1 MRTVLKWIGILLG
14 GLLVVA
20 LVVIAAIYFM
30 TESRLNETYAV
41 SVTAVDVPQQPELGE
56 RTYPLVVVDLCRDC
70 HRNDLAGQVMD
81 DDPMTARLV
90 APNLTAGR
98 GGIGAQYSDEDWVRA
113 IRHGI
118 GKDNKS
124 LIVMPSSELNVLS
137 DTDLGIVIS
146 LIKNTTP
153 VDNEL
158 PKTFIG
164 PMGRIFL
171 LQAPDLLPASV
182 IDHDQPPAEMPKPG
196 VSVEYGEYL
205 SHLCALCHGVDF
217 AGIDD
222 PGGGMNLT
230 PAGDL
235 GEWSEADFI
244 ETIRSGVAPDGEEL
258 DQEMMPVGIWG
269 KLSDD
274 ELKAIWMFLQTLPP
288 VETPLTTPVEG

>member
-1 MRTVLKWIGILLG
+1 MRTALKWIGILLG
-14 GLLVVA
+14 GLVITA
-20 LVVIAAIYFM
+20 LIAIVAIYFL
-30 TESRLNETYAV
+30 TESRINETYEV
-41 SVTAVDVPQQPELGE
+41 SVAAVEIPEQPELGE
-56 RTYPLVVVDLCRDC
+56 RQFPLVVVDLCRDC
-70 HRNDLAGQVMD
+70 HRNDLAGQLMD
-81 DDPMTARLV
+81 DDPLTARLV
-90 APNLTAGR
+90 APNLTAGK
-98 GGIGAQYSDEDWVRA
+98 GGIGAEYSDEDWTRA

-118 GKDNKS
+118 GRDNKS

-137 DTDLGIVIS
+137 DTDLGIVLS
-146 LIKNTTP
+146 LVKNTPP

-158 PKTFIG
+158 PDTFIG

-171 LQAPDLLPASV
+171 LQEPNLLPASV
-182 IDHDQPPAEMPKPG
+182 IDHNQSAAKMPEPG
-196 VSVEYGEYL
+196 VTVEYGEYL

-235 GEWSEADFI
+235 GSWSEVDFI
-244 ETIRSGVAPDGEEL
+244 NTIRTGVAPDGEEL

-288 VETPLTTPVEG
+288 VETPLTTPAD

>member
-1 MRTVLKWIGILLG
+1 MRNVLKWIGILLG

-20 LVVIAAIYFM
+20 LVVIVAIFFL
-30 TESRLNETYAV
+30 TESRINETYAV
-41 SVTAVDVPQQPELGE
+41 FVTAVDIPDQPESGE
-56 RTYPLVVVDLCRDC
+56 RNYPSVVVDVCRDC
-70 HRNDLAGQVMD
+70 HRNDLAGQVME
-81 DDPMTARLV
+81 DDPLTARLV
-90 APNLTAGR
+90 APNLTAGK
-98 GGIGAQYSDEDWVRA
+98 GGIGAEFTPEDWTRA

-118 GKDNKS
+118 GRDNKS
-124 LIVMPSSELNVLS
+124 LIVMPSSDLNVLS
-137 DTDLGIVIS
+137 NTDLGIVIS
-146 LIKNTTP
+146 LVKDTPP

-158 PKTFIG
+158 PDTFIG

-171 LQAPDLLPASV
+171 MQEPGLLPASV
-182 IDHDQPPAEMPKPG
+182 IDHSQQPPEMPEPG
-196 VSVEYGEYL
+196 VTVEYGEYL
-205 SHLCALCHGVDF
+205 SHLCALCHGKDF

-235 GEWSEADFI
+235 GGWSETDFI
-244 ETIRSGVAPDGEEL
+244 ETIRTGIAPDGEEL

-288 VETPLTTPVEG
+288 VQTTTTTPAE

>member
-1 MRTVLKWIGILLG
+1 MRNVLKWIGILLG

-20 LVVIAAIYFM
+20 LIVIVAIYFL
-30 TESRLNETYAV
+30 TESRINESYEV
-41 SVTAVDVPQQPELGE
+41 SVTAVDIPDQPEYGE
-56 RTYPLVVVDLCRDC
+56 RKYPLVLVDVCRDC
-70 HRNDLAGQVMD
+70 HRNDLAGQIME
-81 DDPMTARLV
+81 DDPLTARLV

-98 GGIGAQYSDEDWVRA
+98 GGIGAEYTPEDWTRA

-118 GKDNKS
+118 GRDNKS
-124 LIVMPSSELNVLS
+124 LIVMPSSDLNVLS

-146 LIKNTTP
+146 LVKNTP
-153 VDNEL
+153 AVDNEL
-158 PKTFIG
+158 PDTFIG

-171 LQAPDLLPASV
+171 LQEPFLLPASV
-182 IDHDQPPAEMPKPG
+182 IDHNQQPPEMPEPG

-230 PAGDL
+230 PASDL
-235 GEWSEADFI
+235 GSWSEADFI
-244 ETIRSGVAPDGEEL
+244 KTIRTGVAPDGKEL

-288 VETPLTTPVEG
+288 VETPATTPAE

>member
-1 MRTVLKWIGILLG
+1 MRNVLKWIGILLG

-20 LVVIAAIYFM
+20 LIAIVAIYFM
-30 TESRLNETYAV
+30 TESRINETYDV
-41 SVTAVDVPQQPELGE
+41 SVAAVEIPEQPELGE
-56 RTYPLVVVDLCRDC
+56 RQFPLVVVDLCRDC
-70 HRNDLAGQVMD
+70 HRNDLARQVMD
-81 DDPMTARLV
+81 DDSLTGRLV
-90 APNLTAGR
+90 APNLTAGK
-98 GGIGAQYSDEDWVRA
+98 GGIGAEYSDEDWTRA
-113 IRHGI
+113 IRHRI
-118 GKDNKS
+118 GRDNKS

-137 DTDLGIVIS
+137 DKDLGIVLS
-146 LIKNTTP
+146 LVKNTPP
-153 VDNEL
+153 VNNEL
-158 PKTFIG
+158 PGVFIG
-164 PMGRIFL
+164 PMARIFL
-171 LQAPDLLPASV
+171 LQEPFLLPASV
-182 IDHDQPPAEMPKPG
+182 IDHNRQPPEMPEPG

-235 GEWSEADFI
+235 GGWSETDFI
-244 ETIRSGVAPDGEEL
+244 ETIRTGIAPDGEEL

-288 VETPLTTPVEG
+288 IETTTTTPAE